1 MNYELWMKN
10 NKFALR
16 NQNERRRG
24 PTIMQ
29 QILHLLCIAGSCQLH
44 FSGHEH
50 TLTPGCCMIAMAS
63 HVGNIR
69 PSEDCQLLQLYLP
82 ADHQTS
88 CMPHNSYGTC
98 GWLHLFMHPIF
109 QLEGDALRIM
119 EHDFRDVIFRTEH
132 TPEAYRKEAVLQS
145 MRTLYLDVM
154 NAHAALFE
162 REEATQRAAD
172 IMSRFI
178 QMLEGGSYRQHRT
191 VAYYAQE
198 LCVTPKHLHKISTQV
213 SGRTPSYWIQQFT
226 VMEIRHLLMH
236 RKLTAKE
243 ISEKLNFDNASHFS
257 RYVSD
262 HLGITPKNIR

>member
-1 MNYELWMKN
+1 
-10 NKFALR
+10 
-16 NQNERRRG
+16 
-24 PTIMQ
+24 MQ
-29 QILHLLCIAGSCQLH
+29 QQVLHLLCTAGTCRLH

-63 HVGNIR
+63 HVGRIQ
-69 PSEDCQLLQLYLP
+69 PSEDCKLYQLMLP
-82 ADHQTS
+82 AEQQAS
-88 CMPHNSYGTC
+88 CMPHSSYGIC

-109 QLEGDALRIM
+109 QLDAETLTLL
-119 EHDFRDVIFRTEH
+119 EHDFKDVAFRSEH
-132 TPEAYRKEAVLQS
+132 SPEAYRQEAVLQG
-145 MRTLYLDVM
+145 MRMLYLDVM

-162 REEATQRAAD
+162 HEEATHRAAD

-178 QMLEGGSYRQHRT
+178 RMLEGGSYRQYRT

-226 VMEIRHLLMH
+226 VMEIRHLMMH

-243 ISEKLNFDNASHFS
+243 IVEKMNFDNVSHFS
-257 RYVSD
+257 RYVSE
-262 HLGITPKNIR
+262 HLGVTPKNVK